1 MPDEHPTLRER
12 DDIAAVQR
20 DILYLITEPEDNQP
34 LWTIQDLAREMDDR
48 AVIDKVNELH
58 RAGLVHRTSDGY
70 IFASRAAI
78 RHIQLVGR
86 VV

>member
-1 MPDEHPTLRER
+1 MPNEQPTLRER
-12 DDIAAVQR
+12 DDIDAVQR

-70 IFASRAAI
+70 VFASRAAI